1 MGINRLPNTTDHWER
16 NGTRNSNHI
25 TRTRYKIW
33 CESRNHTVHP
43 NSTKS
48 SIREIIC
55 EAIGLVRYE
64 QLKRYF
70 HVSDP
75 RLPKPLDNK
84 WYVKVEPL
92 SSKLRDAFQKCFVP
106 GTKVSV
112 DEMMIRFF
120 GRSKHTIK
128 MKNKPIKQGY
138 KVWALSHKGYTY
150 SFLYYSGVKGIGT
163 ADITQ
168 IDSLTPTGSA
178 VYHLALTL
186 PYLDRR
192 FEILMDNLFTNV
204 PLFVALRKLG
214 IGAAGT
220 TRVNANGFPTELR
233 IEKEKARRILSWGH
247 LSGMV
252 VDNICCLVWQDNN
265 SVFFMT
271 SFHDIQKTVTRVRRR
286 PKLSSTN
293 GHTVRGIFGNE
304 VRKAIPIPQFI
315 DDYNYNMGGVDIAD
329 QLRSYYHVQQIVRR
343 NWLPYFF
350 WLLDTTVVN
359 AYQIYRYLH
368 HKPYTKSH
376 KWFRIQLAQSL
387 ISEGKKDI
395 MKARSLK
402 LSKPRCAENTK
413 NAESYIPNPTI
424 SRYTSCPIPVLY
436 PPSSQH
442 QLENRPTSTL
452 CLLCRWNHKQHPSIK
467 VKKSYLGCKECNVS
481 LCSSCFI
488 LFHS

>member
-1 MGINRLPNTTDHWER
+1 MFSLFFSSEIFAELALHTNLYAEIKRAQYTEASPNKQQRDWTECGVGEMKVLIGIWISMGINQLPNTTDHWER
-16 NGTRNSNHI
+16 NGTGNSNHI
-25 TRTRYKIW
+25 ARTRYKIW

-43 NSTKS
+43 NSRKS

-75 RLPKPLDNK
+75 HLPKPPDNK

-304 VRKAIPIPQFI
+304 VRKAIPIPNLSMI
-315 DDYNYNMGGVDIAD
+315 TTIIWEVLI
-329 QLRSYYHVQQIVRR
+329 LRINSEV
-343 NWLPYFF
+343 
-350 WLLDTTVVN
+350 TTMFN
-359 AYQIYRYLH
+359 
-368 HKPYTKSH
+368 K
-376 KWFRIQLAQSL
+376 
-387 ISEGKKDI
+387 
-395 MKARSLK
+395 
-402 LSKPRCAENTK
+402 
-413 NAESYIPNPTI
+413 
-424 SRYTSCPIPVLY
+424 
-436 PPSSQH
+436 
-442 QLENRPTSTL
+442 
-452 CLLCRWNHKQHPSIK
+452 
-467 VKKSYLGCKECNVS
+467 
-481 LCSSCFI
+481 
-488 LFHS
+488 